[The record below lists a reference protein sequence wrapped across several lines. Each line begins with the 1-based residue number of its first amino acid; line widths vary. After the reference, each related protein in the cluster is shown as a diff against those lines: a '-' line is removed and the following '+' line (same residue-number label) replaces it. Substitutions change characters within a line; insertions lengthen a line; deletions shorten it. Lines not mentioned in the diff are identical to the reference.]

1 MWPREQLHRA
11 IQNVHQESNDN
22 VGLLMSV
29 AMLMSVAINLRV
41 EAEKTQTTPKNDD
54 GLERSNDTTNNS
66 VSVRDCTNR
75 YSQHSVP
82 TGGLALDQY
91 RTQCSTSA

>member
-41 EAEKTQTTPKNDD
+41 EAEKTQTTTKNDD
-54 GLERSNDTTNNS
+54 GVERSNDPTKT
-66 VSVRDCTNR
+66 VS
-75 YSQHSVP
+75 Q
-82 TGGLALDQY
+82 
-91 RTQCSTSA
+91 